1 MADKFDFENLID
13 KKRNDK
19 PFVIFFAFVIIV
31 LLLSSIFN
39 FKYGFVPIAGSSME
53 NTFHNGDVVLVSI
66 NKKASYGDV
75 VIIKDEKV
83 DELNG
88 KIYSYLIIKRVIA
101 IGGDTVKFKD
111 GNVYLK
117 KSGET
122 DFNILQEDYIKEP
135 NSTFYPFAD
144 DDTCIGESEEIFV
157 PQGEYFYLGDNRTN
171 SRDSR
176 TTEYSTCKKS
186 QIVGVV
192 TNGVIKNKRT
202 ITNFYYFAQRI
213 YAFFGI

>member
-1 MADKFDFENLID
+1 MTKKFDFENLIS

-19 PFVIFFAFVIIV
+19 PFAVFFAYVIIV
-31 LLLSSIFN
+31 LLICAVFN

-53 NTFHNGDVVLVSI
+53 NTLHNGDVVLVSM
-66 NKKASYGDV
+66 NKEATYGDV

-83 DELNG
+83 DEING
-88 KIYSYLIIKRVIA
+88 KLYSYLIIKRVIA

-117 KSGET
+117 KSGESEFT
-122 DFNILQEDYIKEP
+122 ILQEDYVKEQ

-144 DDTCIGESEEIFV
+144 DDTCNGESEEIFV

-186 QIVGVV
+186 QILGVV
-192 TNGVIKNKRT
+192 TGGTIKRKQA
-202 ITNFYYFAQRI
+202 ITNFYYFAQSV
-213 YAFFGI
+213 YSFFGL